1 MIGLSHSTASGLVMR
16 AGHVRRRRA
25 RRRPLRQPSSQPP
38 PRRGCR
44 RAIFTPTFVD
54 RFLQA
59 PTTTSLS
66 SAGRCGTDFT
76 LKRDQT
82 KAKQVVAL
90 DVALR
95 RGAPTD
101 SITICDG
108 GGAVGHDSFMWR
120 LHGV

>member
-1 MIGLSHSTASGLVMR
+1 MQ
-16 AGHVRRRRA
+16 AGDLYSDIRGSVLTGAHDYVAVLRRA
-25 RRRPLRQPSSQPP
+25 LWNRL
-38 PRRGCR
+38 
-44 RAIFTPTFVD
+44 D
-54 RFLQA
+54 
-59 PTTTSLS
+59 
-66 SAGRCGTDFT
+66 T

-120 LHGV
+120 LHGVICKRSSDSPAC